1 MRANVKYM
9 KSEINNVKFE
19 VIRIMERTNAL
30 EVHDLVV

>member
-9 KSEINNVKFE
+9 KSEINKVTFE
-19 VIRIMERTNAL
+19 VIRIKERTNAM